1 MIASNKRGGA
11 IRYVSYRM
19 MIQQQVQQD
28 IEAVRSE
35 VRYEISII
43 ICRLSMDAIIDTKH
57 VLVPKSSSGNLLFN
71 TIGISSNDV
80 SMTSL

>member
-35 VRYEISII
+35 VRYEISI
-43 ICRLSMDAIIDTKH
+43 
-57 VLVPKSSSGNLLFN
+57 
-71 TIGISSNDV
+71 
-80 SMTSL
+80 